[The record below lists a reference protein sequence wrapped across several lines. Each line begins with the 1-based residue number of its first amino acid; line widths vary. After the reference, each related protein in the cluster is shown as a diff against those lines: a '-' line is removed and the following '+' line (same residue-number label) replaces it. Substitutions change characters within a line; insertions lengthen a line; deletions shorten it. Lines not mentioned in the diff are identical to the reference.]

1 METKSSSAVLMEQGT
16 GNILFENNA
25 DEQMPAAGCAKVMT
39 MLLVFEAIDDGRLT
53 LDEQI
58 TVSQTAASMAGTQA
72 FLEANA
78 SYKAEDLLK
87 GSAWQAPTTR
97 PLPLPKS
104 CLVRRRLW
112 CRR

>member
-1 METKSSSAVLMEQGT
+1 MEFLAYPSIERNGGIFMRKALAACLAVCLMAFGCGYAMTEPSAMETKSSSAVLMEQET

-58 TVSQTAASMAGTQA
+58 TVSQTAAS
-72 FLEANA
+72 FIV
-78 SYKAEDLLK
+78 Y
-87 GSAWQAPTTR
+87 
-97 PLPLPKS
+97 
-104 CLVRRRLW
+104 
-112 CRR
+112 